1 MHREIVNFVR
11 QQGLSPRHYISR
23 NEEYEESPGYLMMDL
38 PKFLKKVKQVTYHV
52 SQPNNQPNSVCL
64 VTLQGDEL
72 SVPTIK
78 VLLYV
83 IPLQLSICLLAA
95 SYKQNWPPYN
105 DFDELLCQS
114 FKIFKPDMELEE
126 AVGSLGA
133 FAVKKTTEKIEQ
145 ITKNRV
151 EQLERELSK

>member
-1 MHREIVNFVR
+1 
-11 QQGLSPRHYISR
+11 
-23 NEEYEESPGYLMMDL
+23 
-38 PKFLKKVKQVTYHV
+38 
-52 SQPNNQPNSVCL
+52 
-64 VTLQGDEL
+64 
-72 SVPTIK
+72 VPTIK